1 MSSVVT
7 SVEKVTNLC
16 ILKCDSV
23 ETVEH
28 LVKVETKNWSKGLSL
43 PTVVRGVKSV
53 ISARN
58 ERLRDLFISVQ

>member
-28 LVKVETKNWSKGLSL
+28 LVKVETKNWIKGLSL